1 MEQRLAESRDDRGLP
16 ASLANSCQA
25 PMGSQEV
32 GKKWLDL
39 LFVVHA
45 EHPDC
50 TMHGVNVL
58 NGSIVSCARIQRHMR
73 FGLEPAKDASYL
85 FDRTWEALETMCR
98 KIGTGRIEEI
108 EFSDGRPVNVRVNA
122 RRRRRF

>member
-1 MEQRLAESRDDRGLP
+1 MPALLAQRR
-16 ASLANSCQA
+16 QA
-25 PMGSQEV
+25 PEGGQEV
-32 GKKWLDL
+32 GRKWLDL
-39 LFVVHA
+39 LYVVHA

-50 TMHGVNVL
+50 TMYGVNVL
-58 NGSIVSCARIQRHMR
+58 NGNIVSCARIQRHMR

-85 FDRTWEALETMCR
+85 FDRTWEALGTMCR

-108 EFSDGRPVNVRVNA
+108 EFSEGRPINVRVNA